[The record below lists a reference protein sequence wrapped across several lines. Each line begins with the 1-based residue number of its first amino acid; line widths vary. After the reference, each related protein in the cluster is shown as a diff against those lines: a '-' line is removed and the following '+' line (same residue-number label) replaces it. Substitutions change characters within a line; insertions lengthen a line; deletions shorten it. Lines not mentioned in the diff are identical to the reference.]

1 MNEVLILGC
10 GYTGRRAAW
19 MLLEKGFRVTATT
32 RDPVKLAGLA
42 RAGARVVRLEVLEP
56 ETIAALEV
64 PENALVIDS
73 IPSVGN
79 LDPTRVLVQKLG
91 TRPAKVVYIS
101 TTGVYGETQQVD
113 ENTKPAPRTDRERLR
128 AQAEA
133 AVEAGPWPSLILRSP
148 AIYGPGRGVHVSMKA
163 GAYRLPGSGSNF
175 ISRIHVEDLAA
186 HVVAGLLSSITGA
199 WPVADQEPCTSEEI
213 ARYCSELFGLPMP
226 PRSGSDSLHESRRA
240 DRRVN
245 GETIRRLLG
254 VVLRY
259 PSYREGIRAAVE
271 TGWE

>member
-1 MNEVLILGC
+1 
-10 GYTGRRAAW
+10 
-19 MLLEKGFRVTATT
+19 ML
-32 RDPVKLAGLA
+32 
-42 RAGARVVRLEVLEP
+42 RLEVLEP
-56 ETIAALEV
+56 ETVTALEV
-64 PENALVIDS
+64 PKNALVIDS

-79 LDPTRVLVQKLG
+79 LDPTGALVQQLG
-91 TRPAKVVYIS
+91 TTPAKVLYIS

-113 ENTKPAPRTDRERLR
+113 ENTMPAPRTDREQLR

-148 AIYGPGRGVHVSMKA
+148 AIYGPDRGVHISMKA
-163 GAYRLPGSGSNF
+163 GTYRLPGRGSNF

-186 HVVAGLLSSITGA
+186 LVVAGLLSSKTGA
-199 WPVADQEPCTSEEI
+199 WPVADQEPCTSVEI
-213 ARYCSELFGLPMP
+213 ARYCSELLGLPMP
-226 PRSGSDSLHESRRA
+226 PLSGPDPLHESRRV

-245 GETIRRLLG
+245 GEAIRRLLG

-271 TGWE
+271 TGWG